1 MADFVAVIRKA
12 VDGLANNTPET
23 RAKVYEKARSAV
35 VRQLENMNPRPPEEL
50 LRRQVV
56 KLDAAIAEVEGEY
69 AEALPPLEDEDDYT
83 HDDYVAQE
91 ETTSGQQVYAPEPAH
106 VEEQSA
112 VEEPPVE
119 EEEEPAVY
127 AAAPVPVHEPEPE
140 VEAVE
145 EPEPVEH
152 PVYQYAPEPEPESEP
167 EPAYYEPQAVEPV
180 YTEEP
185 RYEEAVEDEPVKHE
199 QVESE
204 QVESEQVREE
214 ETAHYEEVTH
224 AQEPRWVDDGAPA
237 AEDVWREP
245 ADDAAYPDDVRV
257 EPEQPVFQPLQT
269 ARSYPEVVEPVF
281 VSPVVDDEP
290 DVAPEP
296 EVVSAPAYGAVEPDN
311 RHSFEDESDPFAARA
326 DYRDDIFAAPAVEQP
341 RKYSAQDEDFSSYFE
356 DATADLPPVGQPA
369 AAAAVASAAAAAADT
384 NKPSVKEVPLDF
396 ASAPADTTKEP
407 ANKERT
413 PWDDLEELIGYDGI
427 GTDAKVGGK
436 VGSYEASA
444 SGIAADGVPPA
455 SYMVKKKPRRNYAS
469 YVLALLGVL
478 LLAGG
483 GYALWLNRD
492 AMNDMVSGLTQSAQ
506 PETATT
512 TEQPAQ
518 GGTADTTTTPPAT
531 TEQTAPVIPQSDDGS
546 VQGTKFTQRLLPDG
560 TERDEGPAPGANGQP
575 VTAEGQSVYEQN
587 EAAPAQTPD
596 AAGATTPAAPGAAA
610 GTPPAAAGAPLAAG
624 AERMFLYEEVLG
636 QTVPTAIEGS
646 VAWTLQHEQAED
658 GKQLAT
664 VQGQMSIP
672 ARGLSALITFK
683 RNLDSS
689 LPASHLVEIVFS
701 VSPGFEGGAID
712 SVQRIAMKQTEQDRG
727 NALIA
732 VPAKITD
739 DFHMIA
745 LNDFPDAMK
754 TNLELLATRDWID
767 IPVSYRNG
775 RRALLTMQKGPE
787 GRAAFDAALKDW
799 ASVAPAAGQ

>member
-69 AEALPPLEDEDDYT
+69 AEALPALEEDDNT
-83 HDDYVAQE
+83 VNDDYVAPE
-91 ETTSGQQVYAPEPAH
+91 EHASGQQVYAQDPADEDEEPAA
-106 VEEQSA
+106 EER
-112 VEEPPVE
+112 PVE
-119 EEEEPAVY
+119 HEEEPAAY
-127 AAAPVPVHEPEPE
+127 AAAPADEHVAEPEPE
-140 VEAVE
+140 QVEHAVYE
-145 EPEPVEH
+145 PAPEPVVPTYFQPQVDE
-152 PVYQYAPEPEPESEP
+152 PVYAEESRHDAAVEDVSVD
-167 EPAYYEPQAVEPV
+167 VEPV
-180 YTEEP
+180 
-185 RYEEAVEDEPVKHE
+185 REDETAYQAPV
-199 QVESE
+199 V
-204 QVESEQVREE
+204 
-214 ETAHYEEVTH
+214 H
-224 AQEPRWVDDGAPA
+224 AQEPHWVDDGAPA
-237 AEDVWREP
+237 AEDEWRKP
-245 ADDAAYPDDVRV
+245 ADDDVYADDVRI
-257 EPEQPVFQPLQT
+257 EPEEPALQPLQA
-269 ARSYPEVVEPVF
+269 ARSYPEVVEPVY
-281 VSPVVDDEP
+281 
-290 DVAPEP
+290 VAPAVEDERDAEPEVEP
-296 EVVSAPAYGAVEPDN
+296 EVVVAPAYGAVEPDN

-326 DYRDDIFAAPAVEQP
+326 DYRDDVFATPAVEQP
-341 RKYSAQDEDFSSYFE
+341 HKYSAQDEDFSSYFE
-356 DATADLPPVGQPA
+356 DASVDLPAAGQQAAAVG
-369 AAAAVASAAAAAADT
+369 AAAVAATTATAQAGR
-384 NKPSVKEVPLDF
+384 PSVKEVALDF
-396 ASAPADTTKEP
+396 EP
-407 ANKERT
+407 APIDTSKDAVNKERT

-427 GTDAKVGGK
+427 GADTKVAGK
-436 VGSYEASA
+436 VGAYEADA
-444 SGIAADGVPPA
+444 SGISADGIPAA

-483 GYALWLNRD
+483 GYALWQNRD
-492 AMNDMVSGLTQSAQ
+492 AMSDMVSGLTQSAQ
-506 PETATT
+506 PETAATP
-512 TEQPAQ
+512 EQSAN
-518 GGTADTTTTPPAT
+518 GIAETAETPPAT
-531 TEQTAPVIPQSDDGS
+531 SEPATPPVQQADDGS
-546 VQGTKFTQRLLPDG
+546 VQGNKFTQRLLPDG
-560 TERDEGPAPGANGQP
+560 SERDEGPAVSSNGQP
-575 VTAEGQSVYEQN
+575 ATAEGQSVYEQN
-587 EAAPAQTPD
+587 EAAPAQTPN
-596 AAGATTPAAPGAAA
+596 AA
-610 GTPPAAAGAPLAAG
+610 GTPPATQGAAAGAPAAGAPLAAG

-646 VAWTLQHEQAED
+646 VNWSLQHEQAED

-683 RNLDSS
+683 RNLDTS

-799 ASVAPAAGQ
+799 ASVAPVAGQ

>member
-69 AEALPPLEDEDDYT
+69 AEALPPLEEEDDYV
-83 HDDYVAQE
+83 HDDYAAPE
-91 ETTSGQQVYAPEPAH
+91 ETTSGQQSYVQEPADV
-106 VEEQSA
+106 VEEEPAPA
-112 VEEPPVE
+112 VEEPQV
-119 EEEEPAVY
+119 EEEEPAAY
-127 AAAPVPVHEPEPE
+127 AAAPAYEPEAE
-140 VEAVE
+140 QEL
-145 EPEPVEH
+145 EP
-152 PVYQYAPEPEPESEP
+152 
-167 EPAYYEPQAVEPV
+167 VEPV
-180 YTEEP
+180 YEQAYEPAPEVSYFKPQTVEPVYVDEP
-185 RYEEAVEDEPVKHE
+185 RYEEPAEDEPAPE
-199 QVESE
+199 Q
-204 QVESEQVREE
+204 
-214 ETAHYEEVTH
+214 ETAYQEPVVH
-224 AQEPRWVDDGAPA
+224 AQEPHWVDNDAPA
-237 AEDVWREP
+237 AEDEWRKP
-245 ADDAAYPDDVRV
+245 ADDAVYADDVRV
-257 EPEQPVFQPLQT
+257 EAEEPVLQ
-269 ARSYPEVVEPVF
+269 APRSYPEVVEPVY
-281 VSPVVDDEP
+281 
-290 DVAPEP
+290 VAPAVENEAEVEPEP
-296 EVVSAPAYGAVEPDN
+296 EVVAAPAYGVVEPDN

-326 DYRDDIFAAPAVEQP
+326 DYRDDVFATPAVEQP
-341 RKYSAQDEDFSSYFE
+341 RKHSAQDEDFSSYFE
-356 DATADLPPVGQPA
+356 DATVDLPTAGQASSAAVA
-369 AAAAVASAAAAAADT
+369 AAAGT
-384 NKPSVKEVPLDF
+384 GKPSLQEVPLDF
-396 ASAPADTTKEP
+396 KQAPADTTKEA

-427 GTDAKVGGK
+427 GTDAKVAGK
-436 VGSYEASA
+436 VGSYEAGA
-444 SGIAADGVPPA
+444 SGISADGVPPA

-483 GYALWLNRD
+483 GYALWVNRD

-506 PETATT
+506 PETPAT

-518 GGTADTTTTPPAT
+518 NGAGETTTTPPAT
-531 TEQTAPVIPQSDDGS
+531 TEQTPPATPQTDDGS
-546 VQGTKFTQRLLPDG
+546 VQGSKFTQRLLPDG

-596 AAGATTPAAPGAAA
+596 AAATTPPATQGAAA
-610 GTPPAAAGAPLAAG
+610 TPGVGAPLAAG

-646 VAWTLQHEQAED
+646 VAWTLQHEQGED

-701 VSPGFEGGAID
+701 VTPGFEGGAID

-799 ASVAPAAGQ
+799 ASTAPAAGQ